1 MIKRF
6 FIVNFF
12 LIIQLTLVNATSI
25 NFKIIASVDDEIITN
40 FDVIKESRY
49 LQVLS
54 PNLKNFEEKKMIILA
69 KESLIKQIIKKK
81 EISKFINLNDEN
93 PFVDEYLKN
102 LITRLDYKNTNDFNN
117 SLLKNNTHTL
127 DEVKYKIKIE
137 LFWNEL
143 IFDKYKD
150 QVLINKEKLVKKL
163 GDIKDKEKTEFFLS
177 EIIFKK
183 TKDEKIEDSITKIRK
198 SISEIGF
205 DNTANIYSLSESSKF
220 GGKIGW
226 VNEDALSKK
235 IYENI
240 IALKNNE
247 YSNVIKVKDNFI
259 ILKVVDRRVVRKSID
274 KEKELER
281 LIQIEKN
288 NKLEKFSR
296 IYFNK
301 VKTQYQIN
309 ER

>member
-1 MIKRF
+1 M
-6 FIVNFF
+6 
-12 LIIQLTLVNATSI
+12 QLTLAGATSI

-40 FDVIKESRY
+40 FDIIKESRY

-54 PNLKNFEEKKMIILA
+54 PNLKNFEDNKVLMLA

-93 PFVDEYLKN
+93 MFVDEYLKD

-117 SLLKNNTHTL
+117 SLLENNTYTI

-143 IFDKYKD
+143 IFDRYND
-150 QVLINKEKLVKKL
+150 QVLINKEKLIKKL
-163 GDIKDKEKTEFFLS
+163 NNIKDKEKKEFFLS

-183 TKDEKIEDSITKIRK
+183 IKDEKIEDSIAKIRK

-205 DNTANIYSLSESSKF
+205 NNTANIYSLSESSKY

-235 IYENI
+235 IYESI
-240 IALKNNE
+240 ITLKNNE
-247 YSNVIKVKDNFI
+247 YSNVINLNDNFI
-259 ILKVVDRRVVRKSID
+259 ILKVEDRRIVENSIN

-281 LIQIEKN
+281 LIQIERNK
-288 NKLEKFSR
+288 KLEKFSR

-309 ER
+309 EK

>member
-1 MIKRF
+1 M
-6 FIVNFF
+6 
-12 LIIQLTLVNATSI
+12 
-25 NFKIIASVDDEIITN
+25 
-40 FDVIKESRY
+40 
-49 LQVLS
+49 LS
-54 PNLKNFEEKKMIILA
+54 PNLKNFEEKKINILA

-163 GDIKDKEKTEFFLS
+163 GDIKDKEKIEFFLS

-183 TKDEKIEDSITKIRK
+183 TKDEKIEDSIAKIRK

-226 VNEDALSKK
+226 VNEDVLSKK

-247 YSNVIKVKDNFI
+247 YSNVIKVKENFI
-259 ILKVVDRRVVRKSID
+259 ILKVLDRRIVGKSID
-274 KEKELER
+274 KEK
-281 LIQIEKN
+281 
-288 NKLEKFSR
+288 S
-296 IYFNK
+296 
-301 VKTQYQIN
+301 
-309 ER
+309 

>member
-12 LIIQLTLVNATSI
+12 LFIQLTLVNATSI

-247 YSNVIKVKDNFI
+247 YSNVIKVKENFI
-259 ILKVVDRRVVRKSID
+259 ILKVLDRRIVGKSID